1 MTVYYTTEHEW
12 LRLEGEEAV
21 VGITQHAAEALGE
34 LVFVE
39 IRPHETTL
47 KAGESAAVAE
57 SVKAA
62 SDIYAP
68 VDGILIDH
76 NADLADNPSQVNADP
91 EGKGW
96 IFRLRLTDKDQLS
109 NLMDATAYQAFLHT
123 L

>member
-1 MTVYYTTEHEW
+1 MTVYFTTEHEW
-12 LRLEGEEAV
+12 LRLEGDEAV

-39 IRPHETTL
+39 IRPNGTVV

-68 VDGILIDH
+68 VDGTLIDH
-76 NADLADNPSQVNADP
+76 NPALADNPAQVNADP
-91 EGKGW
+91 EGEGW
-96 IFRLRLTDKDQLS
+96 IFRLRLTTKDQLS
-109 NLMDATAYQAFLHT
+109 KLMDAAAYQAFIHKA
-123 L
+123 